1 MTRTRMTVLVTLV
14 AMLFAPLTY
23 AQPEQVEGDWHGAL
37 TIPTGE
43 LMLIVTISTD
53 DEGELTAVLESPDQA
68 PGQKIAIS
76 EITVEDGLMHFAISR
91 LGATYEATW
100 DDEAQQWSGTFS
112 QGAKLP
118 LTLQRGLPPNKPVV
132 EGLDGTWRSTVPRN
146 GVNLRLIV
154 HIETSDSGTHAKLD
168 MPDMLANNIPI
179 ADLTRDG
186 DRVSYTVPASQG
198 SFSGKLNED
207 GTITGVWTIPN
218 REDVTITLVRDAD
231 DAPAPKRNRPQVPAK
246 PYPYQSE
253 DITFENQSAEGV
265 TLAGTLTIPQ
275 GDGPFPAAILISG
288 SGPQDRN
295 ETVFG
300 HQPFLV
306 LADYLTNHGIA
317 VLRYDDRGINESTG
331 DFSQATSADF
341 ATDAN
346 AAFAYLASRPEI
358 DHNAIGFI
366 GHSEGGIIGPIAIRD
381 NQDIGFLVMLAGP
394 GTPSIKIVESQNRLI
409 AESQGADEAMIDK
422 SIALSMKLSRAVA
435 NSTSAHDAE
444 ARIRAILTPEV
455 LEEQGWPESQIETII
470 AQNAS
475 PWLRFFLSYDPAD
488 YMDAVRCPVL
498 AINGQLDKQVPA
510 DENLA
515 GLRVLLADHPDAT
528 IKALP
533 GLNHMFQTA
542 KTGALGEYND
552 IEETFAPH
560 AMQLIADWINTRFV
574 AEPENTHDD

>member
-1 MTRTRMTVLVTLV
+1 MPAHTLKHLFCILV
-14 AMLFAPLTY
+14 ATTTALA
-23 AQPEQVEGDWHGAL
+23 ARSPEPVADDWHGSL

-43 LMLIVTISTD
+43 LLLIVTISE
-53 DEGELTAVLESPDQA
+53 DEEGAYSAQLESPDQA
-68 PGQKIAIS
+68 PGQKIPIS
-76 EITVEDGLMHFAISR
+76 EITVEEGHMHFAISR
-91 LGATYEATW
+91 LGATYEGEW
-100 DDEAQQWSGTFS
+100 DDDAQAWVGTFM
-112 QGAKLP
+112 QGMSIP
-118 LTLQRGLPPNKPVV
+118 LELKRGLPPNKPVI
-132 EGLDGTWRSTVPRN
+132 EGLDGTWRSTITRN
-146 GVNLRLIV
+146 GVDLRLIV
-154 HIETSDSGTHAKLD
+154 HIETTDTGTHAKLD
-168 MPDMLANNIPI
+168 MPDMMANNIPI

-198 SFSGKLNED
+198 SFSGELNED
-207 GTITGVWTIPN
+207 GTITGIWTIPA
-218 REDVTITLVRDAD
+218 REDVAITLVRDAD
-231 DAPAPKRNRPQVPAK
+231 DAPVPQRNRPQVPAK

-253 DITFENQSAEGV
+253 DIHFENQSAEGV

-275 GDGPFPAAILISG
+275 GEGPFPAAILISG

-358 DHNAIGFI
+358 NHNAIGFV
-366 GHSEGGIIGPIAIRD
+366 GHSEGGMVGPIAIRD
-381 NQDIGFLVMLAGP
+381 NQKVGFLVMLAGP
-394 GTPSIKIVESQNRLI
+394 GTPAIKIVESQNRLI
-409 AESQGADEAMIDK
+409 AESQGADEAMINK
-422 SIALSMKLSRAVA
+422 STALSLKLSRAVA
-435 NSTSAHDAE
+435 KSTSAQDAE

-455 LEEQGWPESQIETII
+455 LEEQGWPPSQIETVV
-470 AQNAS
+470 AQNTS

-510 DENLA
+510 DENLD
-515 GLRVLLADHPDAT
+515 GLRGLLADHPDAT

-533 GLNHMFQTA
+533 GLNHLFQTA
-542 KTGALGEYND
+542 TTGALGEYND
-552 IEETFAPH
+552 IEETFAPS
-560 AMQLIADWINTRFV
+560 AMELISDWINTRFG
-574 AEPENTHDD
+574 AEQENTHDD